1 MDAPIVSVLIPV
13 RNAAETLNRAI
24 ASISGQ
30 TLREWELIAVDDF
43 SEDSS
48 FALLERLAR
57 TDPRMRPVKSN
68 SRGIVSAL
76 NTGLELARG
85 RFIARMDVDDY
96 SHPDRL
102 QTQAAFLAEHPQ
114 IGVAACLVEFGGDR
128 LRNAGFAM
136 HVDWLNTLISH
147 EQISLNRFVE
157 SPLAHPSVMFR
168 RELPDRFGRYR
179 EGDFPEDYELWLRWL
194 EAGVR
199 IAKVPRQL
207 LIWHDSPNRLSRTD
221 PRYRAEAFYKCKAE
235 YIARWLHANVTMNR
249 RILVWGA
256 GRETRLRAEYL
267 TKHGVEIHGYIDIDP
282 KKQMRRFR
290 DRPVIGPETLPAPND
305 VFVLGYVSKR
315 GARELIRARL
325 LNAGYAEG
333 RDFLMAA

>member
-1 MDAPIVSVLIPV
+1 MPV
-13 RNAAETLNRAI
+13 RNTSETLERAI
-24 ASISGQ
+24 ASICSQ
-30 TLREWELIAVDDF
+30 TLSEWELIAVDDF
-43 SEDSS
+43 SEDHT
-48 FALLERLAR
+48 FTLLEELAKTNAR
-57 TDPRMRPVKSN
+57 IRPVKSK

-85 RFIARMDVDDY
+85 RFVARMDADDY

-102 QTQAAFLAEHPQ
+102 ETQAEFLAAHPQ
-114 IGVAACLVEFGGDR
+114 IGVVACLVGFGGDR
-128 LRNAGFAM
+128 LRSTGFAL
-136 HVDWLNTLISH
+136 HVDWLNTLLSH

-168 RELPDRFGRYR
+168 RELPGRFGGYR

-199 IAKVPRQL
+199 IAKVPREL
-207 LIWHDSPNRLSRTD
+207 LIWHDPPNRLSRTD

-235 YIARWLHANVTMNR
+235 YIARWLQANVATNR
-249 RILVWGA
+249 RILIWGA

-267 TKHGVEIHGYIDIDP
+267 TKHGVEINGYIDIDP

-290 DRPVIGPETLPAPND
+290 NRPVIGPEALPPPND

-325 LNAGYAEG
+325 ADAGYAEG

>member
-1 MDAPIVSVLIPV
+1 MVSVLMPV
-13 RNAAETLNRAI
+13 RNASETLERAI
-24 ASISGQ
+24 ASISSQ

-43 SEDSS
+43 SEDGS
-48 FALLERLAR
+48 FAMLEGLAK
-57 TDPRMRPVKSN
+57 TDPRIRPVKSK
-68 SRGIVSAL
+68 SRGIVPAL

-85 RFIARMDVDDY
+85 RFVARMDADDY

-102 QTQAAFLAEHPQ
+102 ETQAEFLAAHPQ
-114 IGVAACLVEFGGDR
+114 IGVVGCLVGFGGDR
-128 LRNAGFAM
+128 LRSAGFAV
-136 HVDWLNTLISH
+136 HVDWLNTLLSH

-168 RELPDRFGRYR
+168 RKLPDRFGGYR

-199 IAKVPRQL
+199 IAKVQREL
-207 LIWHDSPNRLSRTD
+207 VIWHDSLKRLSRTD
-221 PRYRAEAFYKCKAE
+221 PRYRTEAFYKCKAE
-235 YIARWLHANVTMNR
+235 YIARWLHANVAMER

-256 GRETRLRAEYL
+256 GRETRLRAEHL
-267 TKHGVEIHGYIDIDP
+267 TKHGVEINGYIDIDP
-282 KKQMRRFR
+282 KKQTRRFR
-290 DRPVIGPETLPAPND
+290 DRAVIGPEALPIPNE

-325 LNAGYAEG
+325 ANAGYTEG
-333 RDFLMAA
+333 RDFIMAA